1 MDTLQNKFKPNHSI
15 HTKCSSFLSVLL
27 MHCLPPK
34 EMERLLIAEELNEL
48 WMVIRWLVK
57 MEKKKYVL
65 KLRNTF

>member
-1 MDTLQNKFKPNHSI
+1 
-15 HTKCSSFLSVLL
+15 

>member
-1 MDTLQNKFKPNHSI
+1 
-15 HTKCSSFLSVLL
+15 

-34 EMERLLIAEELNEL
+34 EMERLLIPEELDEL